1 MTLGRARFVLAVS
14 DLKTSSASGGQGAVL
29 VSNLTRPV
37 LHGVSVRVVGIRL
50 GLQTNKP
57 DDKQMNANGEFSA
70 PIELLA
76 M

>member
-1 MTLGRARFVLAVS
+1 M
-14 DLKTSSASGGQGAVL
+14 GAVL
-29 VSNLTRPV
+29 VANAPPPV
-37 LHGVSVRVVGIRL
+37 LPGVSVRAIGIRL